1 MDEFAR
7 LLIKL
12 SQEYGYEEVL
22 AELGKQLG
30 ADLSDAPPLDLEEEP
45 TTAAR
50 LPLQEKFKLPSGA
63 DVLAKGKAVGK
74 WILDKAASL
83 GLSFGGAV
91 AGATTRAAG
100 GMLSRAYDQDVRLAD
115 QASDL
120 VLRVTNPAL
129 EELIRKTNQLLA
141 AMAGQTAQDLEQLD
155 LSMDHVAAGLSGQ
168 SVRDVRGA
176 QATGLTPRNVP
187 DFQTPARPLAKA
199 GDDEDEKSKDKKQTK
214 AKK

>member
-7 LLIKL
+7 LLVKL

-30 ADLSDAPPLDLEEEP
+30 ADLSDAPPLDLEEDP

-50 LPLQEKFKLPSGA
+50 LPLQERTLPGGA
-63 DVLAKGKAVGK
+63 GVIARGKAIGK

-100 GMLSRAYDQDVRLAD
+100 GALSRAYDQDVRLAD

-155 LSMDHVAAGLSGQ
+155 LSMDHIAAGLSGQ

-176 QATGLTPRNVP
+176 QATGVVPRDTP
-187 DFQTPARPLAKA
+187 DFQMPARPLAKA
-199 GDDEDEKSKDKKQTK
+199 DDDEDEKSKDKKQTK

>member
-22 AELGKQLG
+22 AELGRQLG

-50 LPLQEKFKLPSGA
+50 LPLQERTLPGGTGVIA
-63 DVLAKGKAVGK
+63 RGKAIGK

-187 DFQTPARPLAKA
+187 D
-199 GDDEDEKSKDKKQTK
+199 
-214 AKK
+214 

>member
-22 AELGKQLG
+22 AELGRQLG

-50 LPLQEKFKLPSGA
+50 LPLQERTLPGGTGVIA
-63 DVLAKGKAVGK
+63 RGKAIGK

>member
-100 GMLSRAYDQDVRLAD
+100 GALSRAYDQDVRLAD

-120 VLRVTNPAL
+120 VLRVTNPEL